1 MSSVP
6 AWLNS
11 SSFSPRAKRAPEIPA
26 PAPPLL
32 DALADRSN
40 PLQQASSSGQQEEST
55 SPEAFDDGSI
65 SARVALFNEEVWCSL
80 EFSYVYFTPIKTAW
94 VNNIA

>member
-32 DALADRSN
+32 DALAERSN

-55 SPEAFDDGSI
+55 SPEAFDDGGSI
-65 SARVALFNEEVWCSL
+65 SARVALFNVEVWCSL
-80 EFSYVYFTPIKTAW
+80 EFS
-94 VNNIA
+94 